1 MTTEIIFWCIAAL
14 LIAAALA
21 AVAAAFMRTSR
32 FCSPA
37 GSSLEQSRAL
47 LNEELDLLARERA
60 ANLVSEVIYADS
72 VEDVRR
78 RALEDLEE
86 GAARVRTEPNRKTV
100 MALVS
105 VLLVAVSLALYLKVG
120 APGMIPFVDS
130 QRTQGIMR
138 ADGSLA
144 AAAPQYDAPLMSA
157 YLKRNPSDE
166 RAWVLLARLYVE
178 EAKWTE
184 AAKAYRSALD
194 LKGKVSHDAAVW
206 VEYAASVMSLPT
218 DDAYDQGIPILE
230 EALRLDE
237 ANTSAHELYAIASL
251 ETHRWAQALKHLEY
265 LMSRLHM
272 DTPKYR
278 KLAQLAAY
286 AAGMEREEAQAG
298 AKQSK

>member
-37 GSSLEQSRAL
+37 GSSFEQSRAL

-60 ANLVSEVIYADS
+60 ANLVSEAIYADS

-86 GAARVRTEPNRKTV
+86 GAARVRTEPNRKAV

-144 AAAPQYDAPLMSA
+144 AAAPQYDA
-157 YLKRNPSDE
+157 
-166 RAWVLLARLYVE
+166 
-178 EAKWTE
+178 
-184 AAKAYRSALD
+184 
-194 LKGKVSHDAAVW
+194 VSYTHLT
-206 VEYAASVMSLPT
+206 LPT
-218 DDAYDQGIPILE
+218 M
-230 EALRLDE
+230 EAV
-237 ANTSAHELYAIASL
+237 
-251 ETHRWAQALKHLEY
+251 
-265 LMSRLHM
+265 
-272 DTPKYR
+272 
-278 KLAQLAAY
+278 
-286 AAGMEREEAQAG
+286 
-298 AKQSK
+298 

>member
-32 FCSPA
+32 FCSPT

-60 ANLVSEVIYADS
+60 ANLVSEAIYADS

-86 GAARVRTEPNRKTV
+86 GRTEPNRKAV

-178 EAKWTE
+178 EANWTE